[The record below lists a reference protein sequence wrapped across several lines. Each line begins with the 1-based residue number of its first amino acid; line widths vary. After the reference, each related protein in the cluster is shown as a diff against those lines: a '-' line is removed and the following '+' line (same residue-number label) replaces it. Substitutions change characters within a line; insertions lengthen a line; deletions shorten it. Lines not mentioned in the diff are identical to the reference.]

1 MSGGTF
7 DMEYDQESTYFKANC
22 LSHDVVDVF
31 NMVADCAL
39 EPRSFLAAEVGKS
52 KNEDS
57 HKLDKYMKTGES
69 FNEAVFQT
77 AFGLRGLGMP
87 LKGLKGNVTNLSSL
101 TL

>member
-39 EPRSFLAAEVGKS
+39 EPRSFLAA
-52 KNEDS
+52 
-57 HKLDKYMKTGES
+57 
-69 FNEAVFQT
+69 
-77 AFGLRGLGMP
+77 
-87 LKGLKGNVTNLSSL
+87 
-101 TL
+101 